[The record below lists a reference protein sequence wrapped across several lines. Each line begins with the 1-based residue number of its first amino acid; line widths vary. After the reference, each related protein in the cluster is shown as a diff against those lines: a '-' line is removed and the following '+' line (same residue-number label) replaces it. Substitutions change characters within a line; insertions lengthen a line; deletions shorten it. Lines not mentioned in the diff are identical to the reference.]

1 MNGKD
6 SLCNLEVQRARVL
19 AEAARIG
26 REIEYREIMRDL
38 QFILDEWDVMFV
50 DGLVPRNAFGA
61 LWADVMMDVVQGIR
75 QDEQDV
81 TQVGPVLRDLAA

>member
-6 SLCNLEVQRARVL
+6 TLGKLEAQRARVL

-38 QFILDEWDVMFV
+38 RFILDEWDAMFV
-50 DGLVPRNAFGA
+50 DGLVPRNLFGA

-75 QDEQDV
+75 QDELDV
-81 TQVGPVLRDLAA
+81 TRLAPVLRDLAA